1 MNPGQL
7 PSQRDEGMLLSPC
20 QTRLV
25 QMCQIK
31 KGCFESTSGFQPQHL
46 QHLPTALNRM
56 EMGMQTT
63 GSSITHLPNPRLP
76 LDLLRQHQQQQRQQ
90 HSTCNL
96 QIVLSTVSAQL
107 HLPQPRVLNGGLLHR
122 QKPLWLVLA
131 NNRDLTLRLD
141 MQQLESLV
149 RRH

>member
-7 PSQRDEGMLLSPC
+7 LLQKDEGMLPSPC
-20 QTRLV
+20 QTRPV

-31 KGCFESTSGFQPQHL
+31 KGCLESISGFQPRHL

-76 LDLLRQHQQQQRQQ
+76 LDLLQQQQRQQ

-131 NNRDLTLRLD
+131 NNRDPTLRLD
-141 MQQLESLV
+141 MQQLELLV
-149 RRH
+149 RRR